1 MNYGIQEGDQYRLNE
16 KYNRFEKSKPIKPFK
31 PLKPVIE

>member
-1 MNYGIQEGDQYRLNE
+1 MNFGIDKGDQYRLNE
-16 KYNRFEKSKPIKPFK
+16 RYNRFEDNKPIKPFK